1 MRVLLHI
8 LSLFIC
14 IASFSQTPLYEYREL
29 SKSLNLPDNLS
40 KERTL
45 VVVQT
50 PDKQGKFRRAGNW
63 KSLSESAH
71 RAFVTMGIDAILY
84 MNHYD
89 LVVSQKSRLA
99 YTKLFT
105 NRNIKNII
113 FLTQKINSYELVIVP
128 FNQSESIIGNKQEA
142 FYLEESQLYDLLL
155 KTGKEIRRADQ
166 EVFNFLIP
174 EKPSFISGLSIIEKT
189 QLKNYPGIL
198 RRSTLAVE
206 RFSEVAIPA
215 DASEDLKNKLGE
227 RNKSIQSQNEE
238 LEIIMREYPYDY
250 VLIDQMSDDDL
261 KRKRYQFV
269 LRNISGQAKTLR
281 EMLDYKV
288 DPSETDFVS
297 VIPIMPDQTRAKP
310 TPKDAL
316 VHKFYIKQNISKN
329 VHVGVWDADETW
341 QAALKN
347 MIGNLIQEHQ
357 VDRR

>member
-1 MRVLLHI
+1 MRVLLHTLLFVI
-8 LSLFIC
+8 CLSGFTQI
-14 IASFSQTPLYEYREL
+14 PLYEYREL
-29 SKSLNLPDNLS
+29 NKTLTIPDNLS

-45 VVVQT
+45 VVVHT
-50 PDKQGKFRRAGNW
+50 PDNVGKFRQAGDW
-63 KSLSESAH
+63 KALSNSAH
-71 RAFVTMGIDAILY
+71 PSFVTMGIDAILY

-89 LVVSQKSRLA
+89 LVVSQKSRLS
-99 YTKLFT
+99 YSQLFS

-113 FLTQKINSYELVIVP
+113 FLTQLENSYEMIIAP
-128 FNQSESIIGNKQEA
+128 FSGSESILGNKKEV
-142 FYLEESQLYDLLL
+142 YYIKENQLYDLLL

-206 RFSEVAIPA
+206 RFSAASIPQG
-215 DASEDLKNKLGE
+215 ASDELKNKLE
-227 RNKSIQSQNEE
+227 NWNKTIQSKNEE
-238 LEIIMREYPYDY
+238 LEIIMRDYPYDY

-269 LRNISGQAKTLR
+269 LRSISGQAKTLR

-310 TPKDAL
+310 IPKDAL

-329 VHVGVWDADETW
+329 VHVGVWDADQTW
-341 QAALKN
+341 QDALRN